1 MLGVGLL
8 LYLLESLLLKDMLG
22 RYLLLRLSWNLL
34 LLLLLL
40 SLLLLVVLLE
50 CRKKLREKE
59 VLDVFLWHVGRDQV
73 LHSHDANDLVQVWLL

>member
-22 RYLLLRLSWNLL
+22 RYLLLRLSWN
-34 LLLLLL
+34 LLLLL